1 MPFDPTV
8 PAPHADLTSQMF
20 RDQFNGLNAKID
32 AQAAVIADLQAQINA
47 LKPHEAFGF
56 GDARACGILTL
67 MGMLQGKPYYRA
79 AGGAWFFWSAFDGQW
94 AVRFD
99 QPDET
104 TSCGDYFRA
113 APALIGPY
121 ANRSGTAPA
130 GTVS

>member
-1 MPFDPTV
+1 MPVFNPTE
-8 PAPHADLTSQMF
+8 PHNGIPVDADFL
-20 RDQFNGLNAKID
+20 RDQFNALNDK
-32 AQAAVIADLQAQINA
+32 IADLQAQLNA
-47 LKPHEAFGF
+47 LQPHIAVNF
-56 GDARACGILTL
+56 GDPRACGVLTL

-113 APALIGPY
+113 APDLTGPY
-121 ANRSGTAPA
+121 ANRSGIDPA
-130 GTVS
+130 GSVS